1 MYNTISCNAG
11 RETQMLPGRME
22 FLVDG
27 AGDLPMLPTGSA
39 PGSIAYTASM
49 EDMWQK
55 DNTGVWRKIG
65 GDA

>member
-1 MYNTISCNAG
+1 MFTTFTCAQGQVIRSI
-11 RETQMLPGRME
+11 TGRME

-27 AGDLPMLPTGSA
+27 ASDLSGLPTSCS
-39 PGSIAYTASM
+39 PGSVAYTATM

-55 DNTGVWRKIG
+55 DNAGAWRKIG